1 MGKPENEIESYLG
14 KLCVQNNL
22 LYYKFMSGQSGV
34 PDRIIIGNNKT
45 IFVELKRPHG
55 NNLQHIQRAVIK
67 DMKAHGAIVY
77 VVFNKL
83 QAEELIKKLT
93 KGMPKKKS
101 YAVQH
106 KEFLDNL
113 GKSYKIYSVDS

>member
-1 MGKPENEIESYLG
+1 MPIS
-14 KLCVQNNL
+14 V
-22 LYYKFMSGQSGV
+22 FS
-34 PDRIIIGNNKT
+34 T
-45 IFVELKRPHG
+45 HVEVILHKISEVGAAQGILHTCGGDP
-55 NNLQHIQRAVIK
+55 NLQHIQQAVIK

-83 QAEELIKKLT
+83 QAEGLIKKLT

-106 KEFLDNL
+106 KDFLDNL

>member
-1 MGKPENEIESYLG
+1 MEVILTW
-14 KLCVQNNL
+14 LQRL
-22 LYYKFMSGQSGV
+22 
-34 PDRIIIGNNKT
+34 KT
-45 IFVELKRPHG
+45 QLSILHTCGGDP
-55 NNLQHIQRAVIK
+55 NLQHIQQAVIK

-83 QAEELIKKLT
+83 QAEGLIKKLT

-106 KEFLDNL
+106 KDFLDNL